1 MGKSSGIL
9 RFGLFAFLFCL
20 NVGDSLVAINIG
32 CRYDILEECS
42 QKIQKLIISDVSY
55 FVII

>member
-9 RFGLFAFLFCL
+9 RFGLFAFLFLL
-20 NVGDSLVAINIG
+20 NVGDSLVCNK
-32 CRYDILEECS
+32 YILEECS